1 MLELAIDIE
10 TFSSVDLKKTGVH
23 KYAESPDFEVLLF
36 GYMVDG
42 AYGDVIDLGA
52 NEVIPAEILKALF
65 DPKVLKTAYN
75 AAFEIACLS
84 AHFGKQLDA
93 SQWSCTQALAA
104 QAGYP
109 FGLDMVAKVMGTI
122 EQKDSVGKAL
132 IKYFCVP
139 CKPTKANGMRTRNIP
154 SILNDVANF
163 HKWVQFK
170 EYCMQ
175 DVITEQAVRKSVQ
188 RWFTPIAFE
197 DKLWV
202 LDQKV
207 NTRGVKVDMQLVNNA
222 LYINDLETER
232 ITNIIAES
240 TGIINP
246 NSDAQIKNYIL
257 AETGREVKS
266 LNKEALPEVY
276 RTFEDCP
283 AVIELLDLRQKL
295 SRSSIKKFNAM
306 QVSAG
311 VADRVRGLFQYYGA
325 NRTGRWAGRNV
336 QLQNLKRNNLKDLD
350 LARTLV
356 RNNSLDA
363 LQLNFSDTG
372 DVLSNLVR
380 SAFIPS
386 DGNVLVVSD
395 FSAIEARVI
404 AWLANEKWRM
414 DVFAGH
420 GKIYEA
426 SASMMFNIPLDNI
439 TKDLRQKGKVAELAL
454 GYGGGVGALVRM
466 GGAAMGLSE
475 VEMERIKVAWR
486 KASPSI
492 VRLWKLCND
501 AAIQVLT
508 IGGRVR
514 VNGLCD
520 FYLKN
525 NNLHLVLP
533 SGRPL
538 IYLDAKYNG
547 KSVTYWGMDQI
558 KKVWRKQDTYGGKLV
573 ENIVQA
579 IARDLLAYNMIK
591 VDELGYDLTMH
602 VHDEIVV
609 EQVAEIADDTAD
621 VLNTLLSQ
629 EVPWAK
635 GLKLGAETFI
645 TNYYTK

>member
-23 KYAESPDFEVLLF
+23 KYAESPDFEILLF
-36 GYMVDG
+36 GYERSGEYHVVD
-42 AYGDVIDLGA
+42 LA
-52 NEVIPAEILKALF
+52 NGEQIPGEILTELQS
-65 DPKVLKTAYN
+65 DIVLKTAYN
-75 AAFEIACLS
+75 AAFEIACIN
-84 AHFGKQLDA
+84 AHFGITLDA

-109 FGLDMVAKVMGTI
+109 FGLDMVAKVMGTVA
-122 EQKDSVGKAL
+122 QKDAVGKAL
-132 IKYFCVP
+132 IKYFCMP
-139 CKPTKANGMRTRNIP
+139 CKPTEANGMRTRNLP
-154 SILNDVANF
+154 EHDPA
-163 HKWVQFK
+163 KWGQFQ

-175 DVITEQAVRKSVQ
+175 DVMTEQAVRKMVL
-188 RWFTPIAFE
+188 RWFKPIAFE

-202 LDQKV
+202 LDQKI

-222 LYINDLETER
+222 LRINDLETER
-232 ITNIIAES
+232 ITNLIVEG
-240 TGIINP
+240 TGITNP
-246 NSDAQIKNYIL
+246 NSDAQIKDYIGGL
-257 AETGREVKS
+257 TGIAVAS
-266 LNKEALPEVY
+266 LNKEALPKVY
-276 RTFEDCP
+276 KTFENCP
-283 AVIELLDLRQKL
+283 EVIELLDLRQKL

-363 LQLNFSDTG
+363 LQLNFSDPG
-372 DVLSNLVR
+372 EVLSNLVR

-404 AWLANEKWRM
+404 AWLANEKWRI

-508 IGGRVR
+508 LGGRVR

-520 FYLKN
+520 FYVKN

-558 KKVWRKQDTYGGKLV
+558 KKMWCKQDTYGGKLV

-591 VDELGYDLTMH
+591 VDELGYDLIMH

-609 EQVAEIADDTAD
+609 EYTEKNADLAAAAITD
-621 VLNTLLSQ
+621 VLET